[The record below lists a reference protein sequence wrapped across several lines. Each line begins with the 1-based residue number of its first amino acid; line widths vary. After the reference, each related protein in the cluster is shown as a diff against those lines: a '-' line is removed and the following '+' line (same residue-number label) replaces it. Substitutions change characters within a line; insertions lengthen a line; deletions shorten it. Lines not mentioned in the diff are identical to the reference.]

1 MLSRRCQGRA
11 GRCSDTGQPHVEC
24 SGQVA
29 REAAI
34 YPAKLC
40 KAILEGFSRQ
50 LQSDGMMEAG
60 VTGIDVAKQCQIEE
74 NKAKLRENDAKIAQL
89 VGQIAGHDPTYVAA
103 LDSTLMRCIP
113 KRQVE
118 FESLDTKV
126 HMEAGSREL
135 LGTKAG
141 RREESPTRGSAQAIP
156 EGLPT
161 RGRRQVEVGR
171 GSNQATA
178 YSRRRLPMTRDTS
191 STATKTASSG
201 SLGSATTFRQ
211 SVLSCTTC

>member
-1 MLSRRCQGRA
+1 MDSK
-11 GRCSDTGQPHVEC
+11 
-24 SGQVA
+24 
-29 REAAI
+29 EALLD
-34 YPAKLC
+34 KLEVDI
-40 KAILEGFSRQ
+40 KEGFRDKLGLLDIKAQ
-50 LQSDGMMEAG
+50 PEDGSKEGFLDKLEVDSMEG
-60 VTGIDVAKQCQIEE
+60 LLDT
-74 NKAKLRENDAKIAQL
+74 KAQPEGGSKE
-89 VGQIAGHDPTYVAA
+89 G
-103 LDSTLMRCIP
+103 
-113 KRQVE
+113 
-118 FESLDTKV
+118 SLDIKV

-161 RGRRQVEVGR
+161 RGRSQMEVGR
-171 GSNQATA
+171 GSNRATA

-191 STATKTASSG
+191 SMATKTASNG